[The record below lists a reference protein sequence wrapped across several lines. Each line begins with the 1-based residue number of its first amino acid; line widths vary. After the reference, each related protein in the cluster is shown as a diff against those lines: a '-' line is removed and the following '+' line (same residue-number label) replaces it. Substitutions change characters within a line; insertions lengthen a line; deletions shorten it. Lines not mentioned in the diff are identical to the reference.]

1 MILQRD
7 PKLPFK
13 KIRDKKNR
21 PRFPPARTPSLS
33 CKQRCLR
40 TSGWGE
46 VYYKYRPRVP
56 FGTRF
61 FSRAIWGLSEDSGP
75 SESETAHFDHRN
87 QHLEVLVPGRQLVAE
102 MWDY

>member
-1 MILQRD
+1 MAPIL
-7 PKLPFK
+7 
-13 KIRDKKNR
+13 
-21 PRFPPARTPSLS
+21 LS
-33 CKQRCLR
+33 KTGQETLQVHGLYNTIPCM
-40 TSGWGE
+40 
-46 VYYKYRPRVP
+46 
-56 FGTRF
+56 TRF